1 VHSEHFRL
9 LMPRIDRYEIGAEL
23 GRGGM
28 GIVYHAYE
36 PALER
41 DIALK
46 ILAPELVDQRDVA
59 ARLRRE
65 AIGAARLR
73 HPNIAL
79 LYEFG
84 QIDGVPFLAMEYVAG
99 PSLRQLLEAGPIAWD
114 RALYLLAQIGSALDY
129 AHTMGIV
136 HRDVK
141 PSNILVGAADR
152 AVLIDFGLADVIG
165 DSLLTADGAV
175 LGTPHYMA
183 PEQADG
189 RGAHDWSDQYG
200 LAVVAY
206 ELLTGTPPFHGR
218 STTAVVFAHI
228 HEQPVPPSERQP
240 MLPAAV
246 NGVLLRALAK
256 QPEARYPS
264 AAAFVTDLQAALAPP
279 ALKRRFWPA
288 SRWLAGL
295 TVGLALLV
303 LAFVLLFL
311 RGALADPAPPPS
323 ASGLA
328 RSGIPLPQHV
338 IWTHAI
344 RPAGGAALV
353 FQGDTLILDSLDGSL
368 LALRAD
374 TGAIRWRSKRVG
386 ARETT
391 FGAPSAG
398 VGLIFVGSIDE
409 EVLGLSPDSGEPI
422 WRRQVQGAV
431 QQAPILDQ
439 DRLIVTTSKGYLY
452 VLRAGNGQV
461 IWGRPLELDLQT
473 PTVSAGQIFVSAG
486 RVLSALD
493 ISSGT
498 ISWEFQAGSTITTR
512 PVIFGRSLLVGTERG
527 VLHTLRIANGQEL
540 SRTQFNGGLRAAPA
554 VSDDAIFAVDRSGG
568 VTMLSAD
575 ARRVLWHV
583 DIDAAIDA
591 TPVLADGKLFFGAN
605 NGIFY
610 ALDASDGR
618 QLARMQLGGSIDT
631 AAAFGNGLIY
641 VRADQIY
648 ALGS

>member
-1 VHSEHFRL
+1 MYSEHSRL

-41 DIALK
+41 AVALK
-46 ILAPELVDQRDVA
+46 ILAPEFADQRDLA

-65 AIGAARLR
+65 AISAARLR

-84 QIDGVPFLAMEYVAG
+84 QIDGIPFLAMEYVAG
-99 PSLRQLLEAGPIAWD
+99 PSLRQLLEAGPITWD
-114 RALYLLAQIGSALDY
+114 RALCLLAQIGDALDY
-129 AHTMGIV
+129 AHAMGIV

-141 PSNILVGAADR
+141 PGNILVDPSDR
-152 AVLIDFGLADVIG
+152 AVLIDFGLADVTG
-165 DSLLTADGAV
+165 NSVLTTDGMV

-189 RGAHDWSDQYG
+189 RGANDRSDQYG
-200 LAVVAY
+200 LAAVAY

-228 HEQPVPPSERQP
+228 HEQPVLPAERQP
-240 MLPAAV
+240 LLPAAV

-256 QPEARYPS
+256 QPAARYPS
-264 AAAFVTDLQAALAPP
+264 SAAFVTALRTALVPP
-279 ALKRRFWPA
+279 APKRRFLPA
-288 SRWLAGL
+288 SRWLAGMAA
-295 TVGLALLV
+295 GLILLALAVMLLV
-303 LAFVLLFL
+303 LRGVLAES
-311 RGALADPAPPPS
+311 GSSTS
-323 ASGLA
+323 AGELA
-328 RSGIPLPQHV
+328 RSGIRLPQHV
-338 IWTHAI
+338 IWTHDM

-353 FQGDTLILDSLDGSL
+353 LQGDTLILDSLDGAL

-374 TGAIRWRSKRVG
+374 TGAVRWRSKHVG

-398 VGLIFVGSIDE
+398 AGLIFVGTIDE
-409 EVLGLSPDSGEPI
+409 EVLGLSPDSGEPV
-422 WRRQVQGAV
+422 WRRRVQGAV

-439 DRLIVTTSKGYLY
+439 DRLVVTTSKGYLY

-461 IWGRPLELDLQT
+461 IWGRPLELGMQT
-473 PTVSAGQIFVSAG
+473 PIVSAGQIFVSAG
-486 RVLSALD
+486 RVLSAID

-512 PVIFGRSLLVGTERG
+512 PAISGHSLLVGTERG
-527 VLHTLRIANGQEL
+527 VLHALRSANGQEL
-540 SRTQFNGGLRAAPA
+540 TRTQFNGGLGAAPA
-554 VSDDAIFAVDRSGG
+554 VSVDAIFVVDRSGG

-575 ARRVLWHV
+575 ARRVFWHLDV
-583 DIDAAIDA
+583 GAAIYS
-591 TPVLADGKLFFGAN
+591 TPLLAGGKLFFGAS
-605 NGIFY
+605 NGVFY
-610 ALDASDGR
+610 TIDTADGR
-618 QLARMQLGGSIDT
+618 HLARMQLGGGIDT
-631 AAAFGNGLIY
+631 AAVLGNGVIY
-641 VRADQIY
+641 VRADDIY